1 MSKKQ
6 KKQKDCLGRYLIKD
20 RLKIKHGSN
29 FKNSPRHTT
38 EVEEGKHYNP
48 VNYKSI
54 TDQTD
59 VEDFLTTAELA
70 GTEFKAERLNA
81 KIIVPTATQGIISD
95 EERVK
100 IAALQDKNREH
111 LRIPRRPPW
120 DRSMDA
126 EELDASEK
134 ESFLQWRRALA
145 LLQEEDGIVITP
157 YEKNLQFWR
166 QLWRVIERS
175 DVVVQIVDARN
186 PLLFLCNDLIKYVK
200 EVDVNKENLL
210 LVNKADF
217 LTQQQREIWASYF
230 KNSNINAVF
239 FSATTLNLDDIEE
252 EEEVEGVEDAGD
264 ENSQSKESLH
274 SHSVEEEVGNNLNNL
289 NVSDEINNEQEG
301 SNEESVDAPE
311 DKDLKDSISFK
322 SDSVHREFINSPKIL
337 SREELIEVFTYY
349 YKGPKLNSEFV
360 TVGLVGYPNVGKSS
374 SINALMQE
382 KKVSVSATPG
392 KTKHFQTLFL
402 SNELQLC
409 DCPGLVF
416 PAFVST
422 REDLILSGILP
433 IDEMRFHVPP
443 MNLLLSLFPR
453 NVLELT
459 YGVKL
464 PLPREEENPDRSPTS
479 EEFLT
484 VYGHMR
490 GFMTQRGIPD
500 HPRCARYILKDYI
513 NGKLLYCHSPPGV
526 CQEEFHKFVV
536 KNVKRIPSQ
545 HTSQELSS
553 ISYVPKQQILNRL
566 SEINEA
572 PTSGIG
578 KKDKK
583 AIKR

>member
-1 MSKKQ
+1 
-6 KKQKDCLGRYLIKD
+6 
-20 RLKIKHGSN
+20 
-29 FKNSPRHTT
+29 
-38 EVEEGKHYNP
+38 
-48 VNYKSI
+48 
-54 TDQTD
+54 
-59 VEDFLTTAELA
+59 
-70 GTEFKAERLNA
+70 
-81 KIIVPTATQGIISD
+81 
-95 EERVK
+95 
-100 IAALQDKNREH
+100 
-111 LRIPRRPPW
+111 
-120 DRSMDA
+120 MDA

-166 QLWRVIERS
+166 QLWRVIERRS
-175 DVVVQIVDARN
+175 AVMWVVQIVDARN

-217 LTQQQREIWASYF
+217 LTQEQREIWASYF

-239 FSATTLNLDDIEE
+239 FSATTESLDDIEE
-252 EEEVEGVEDAGD
+252 EEEVEEAFKEGMEDPGD
-264 ENSQSKESLH
+264 ENSQSKESLY
-274 SHSVEEEVGNNLNNL
+274 SHSVEVEEEVGNNLNNL
-289 NVSDEINNEQEG
+289 NVSDEINNEEEG
-301 SNEESVDAPE
+301 SNEDAVDALE
-311 DKDLKDSISFK
+311 DKDLKDNISFK
-322 SDSVHREFINSPKIL
+322 SASVQRDFINSPKIL

-349 YKGPKLNSEFV
+349 YQGPKLNSEFV

-402 SNELQLC
+402 SKELQLC

-453 NVLELT
+453 NVVELT

-464 PLPREEENPDRSPTS
+464 PLPKEEENPDRSPTS

-526 CQEEFHKFVV
+526 SQEEFHKFVV
-536 KNVKRIPSQ
+536 KNVRI
-545 HTSQELSS
+545 
-553 ISYVPKQQILNRL
+553 IIIIIFIIVID
-566 SEINEA
+566 I
-572 PTSGIG
+572 
-578 KKDKK
+578 
-583 AIKR
+583 

>member
-20 RLKIKHGSN
+20 RLKHGSN

-38 EVEEGKHYNP
+38 EVEEGKTYNP

-59 VEDFLTTAELA
+59 VEEFFTTAELA
-70 GTEFKAERLNA
+70 GAEFKAERLNA

-100 IAALQDKNREH
+100 IAALQEKNREH

-126 EELDASEK
+126 GR
-134 ESFLQWRRALA
+134 WRRALA

-217 LTQQQREIWASYF
+217 LTQEQREIWASYF

-239 FSATTLNLDDIEE
+239 FSATTESLDDIEE
-252 EEEVEGVEDAGD
+252 EEEVEEAFKEGMEDPGD
-264 ENSQSKESLH
+264 ENSQSKESLY
-274 SHSVEEEVGNNLNNL
+274 SHSVEVEEEVGNNLNNL
-289 NVSDEINNEQEG
+289 NVSDEINNEEEG
-301 SNEESVDAPE
+301 SNEDAVDALE
-311 DKDLKDSISFK
+311 DKDLKDNISFK
-322 SDSVHREFINSPKIL
+322 SASVQRDFINSPKIL

-349 YKGPKLNSEFV
+349 YQGPKLNSEFV

-402 SNELQLC
+402 SKELQLC

-433 IDEMRFHVPP
+433 IDEIIK
-443 MNLLLSLFPR
+443 S
-453 NVLELT
+453 
-459 YGVKL
+459 
-464 PLPREEENPDRSPTS
+464 
-479 EEFLT
+479 
-484 VYGHMR
+484 
-490 GFMTQRGIPD
+490 
-500 HPRCARYILKDYI
+500 RY
-513 NGKLLYCHSPPGV
+513 
-526 CQEEFHKFVV
+526 
-536 KNVKRIPSQ
+536 
-545 HTSQELSS
+545 
-553 ISYVPKQQILNRL
+553 
-566 SEINEA
+566 
-572 PTSGIG
+572 
-578 KKDKK
+578 
-583 AIKR
+583 